1 MMDQPEDWKSK
12 LKRFIKETLRVIR
25 ITRKPDSAEFKGI
38 IKVTSLGIAVIGVLG
53 FVIFIVKQL
62 LF

>member
-1 MMDQPEDWKSK
+1 MDQPEDWKSK

-25 ITRKPDSAEFKGI
+25 ITKKPDRIEFKGI
-38 IKVTSLGIAVIGVLG
+38 VKVTSLGIAVIGVLG